1 MGMFDYIKCEYLLPE
16 LPQKVIDCWEGAENV
31 AFQTKDTPEQGM
43 VLYKIDAT
51 GQLWQQHK
59 TTRWVEPVDEN
70 SESIMS
76 RLGHLETLSTWWEKE
91 AFTGGIDFYESY
103 HHDEYPKGEPLGSEE
118 WKRFV
123 DGWIEYT
130 AVFLRGQLVGD
141 VEVSRNEAS
150 KKLTDDEYEAQLKQW
165 AESRKEWDDRF
176 KLRRKEHPT
185 PEQKLIDGIYNY
197 VKPFS
202 ITISGQRDP
211 LIEEIIG
218 RIDLYRETHDRY
230 YEKID

>member
-1 MGMFDYIKCEYLLPE
+1 MGMFDYIKCEYPLAE
-16 LPQKVIDCWEGAENV
+16 LPQPVIDRWQGAENV

-51 GQLWQQHK
+51 GQLWQQH
-59 TTRWVEPVDEN
+59 TISRWAEPVDAN
-70 SESIMS
+70 GSGMVCV
-76 RLGHLETLSTWWEKE
+76 GHLETLSTWWEKE

-103 HHDEYPKGEPLGSEE
+103 HHEEYPKGEPLGSEE

-141 VEVSRNEAS
+141 VEVSRNEQA
-150 KKLTDDEYEAQLKQW
+150 KKMTAEEFEAKQKEW
-165 AESRKEWDDRF
+165 AASRKEWDDRF
-176 KLRRKEHPT
+176 KKNRREHPT
-185 PEQKLIDGIYNY
+185 SEQKLIDGIYNY

-202 ITISGQRDP
+202 ITVAGQRDP

-218 RIDLYRETHDRY
+218 RIDMYRDTHDRY
-230 YEKID
+230 YEKIN